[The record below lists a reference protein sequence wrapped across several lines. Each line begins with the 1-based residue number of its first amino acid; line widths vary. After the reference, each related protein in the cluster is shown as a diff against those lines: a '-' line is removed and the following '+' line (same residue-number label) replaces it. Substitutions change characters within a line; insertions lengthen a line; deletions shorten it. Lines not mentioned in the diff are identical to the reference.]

1 MSADAPRGGAPNA
14 AADAFYGADPAV
26 QAPAD
31 APATPSALERVRTL
45 RGVTWEWRPGTEA
58 IHGSART
65 RQMGVIA
72 QDVAKAFPEAVV
84 VHEPSGTLM
93 VDYAGLVGALIEAVK
108 ELADRVEQLE
118 RAEREGTPQG

>member
-1 MSADAPRGGAPNA
+1 M
-14 AADAFYGADPAV
+14 
-26 QAPAD
+26 
-31 APATPSALERVRTL
+31 TPSALDRVRTL

-58 IHGSART
+58 IHGSTRT

-84 VHEPSGTLM
+84 VDEPSGILM

-108 ELADRVEQLE
+108 ELADRVEELE
-118 RAEREGTPQG
+118 RPERGRESRTGLTPARHRSACTFTPFRAITYK

>member
-1 MSADAPRGGAPNA
+1 MSTDPPRGGAPNA
-14 AADAFYGADPAV
+14 AADAFYADDPSA
-26 QAPAD
+26 QAPDD
-31 APATPSALERVRTL
+31 AHATPSALERVRTL

-58 IHGSART
+58 IHRSTRA

-72 QDVAKAFPEAVV
+72 QDVARAFPEAVV

-108 ELADRVEQLE
+108 ELADRVEELE
-118 RAEREGTPQG
+118 RSERLEPPQD